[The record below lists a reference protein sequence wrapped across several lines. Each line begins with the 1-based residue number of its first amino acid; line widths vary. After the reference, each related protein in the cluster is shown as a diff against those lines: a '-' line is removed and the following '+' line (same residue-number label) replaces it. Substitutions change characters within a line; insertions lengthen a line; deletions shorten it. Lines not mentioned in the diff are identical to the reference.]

1 VGNIVGINLAFAR
14 SSLCLVHFSYDGRDG
29 LSPQAVD
36 GEVGSP
42 LIDDAYTPID
52 IDMTLS
58 VMRSII
64 TSSTTLSTT
73 LNSSGIHT
81 RGWKYLSS

>member
-1 VGNIVGINLAFAR
+1 
-14 SSLCLVHFSYDGRDG
+14 
-29 LSPQAVD
+29 VD

-42 LIDDAYTPID
+42 LIDDACTPVD

-64 TSSTTLSTT
+64 TSSTTFSAV
-73 LNSSGIHT
+73 LNSSDIHT
-81 RGWKYLSS
+81 RGWKSLVLEGNLDTAIG